1 MRIEG
6 EDAGRS
12 IREVWLQL
20 TRVEAERLKVVLD
33 HMVGPDAD
41 LDPEWHAHVE
51 GDDGQSVIAIG
62 WDLR

>member
-12 IREVWLQL
+12 IGANWLQL
-20 TRVEAERLKVVLD
+20 TRTEAERLKVVLD
-33 HMVGPDAD
+33 HMVGLDD
-41 LDPEWHAHVE
+41 DVDPEWHAHVE

-62 WDLR
+62 WDPR

>member
-6 EDAGRS
+6 EDAGQS

-20 TRVEAERLKVVLD
+20 TRAEAERLKVVLD

-41 LDPEWHAHVE
+41 LDAEWHAHVE
-51 GDDGQSVIAIG
+51 SDDGLSVIAIG
-62 WDLR
+62 WHLR

>member
-20 TRVEAERLKVVLD
+20 TRAEAERLKVVLD
-33 HMVGPDAD
+33 HMVAPDAD

-51 GDDGQSVIAIG
+51 GDDGQTVMAIG

>member
-1 MRIEG
+1 MP
-6 EDAGRS
+6 AGRS
-12 IREVWLQL
+12 GRSGFSSH
-20 TRVEAERLKVVLD
+20 RAEAERLKVVLD

-51 GDDGQSVIAIG
+51 GDDGQSVMAIG